1 MAGSLGEQYDDP
13 AASAASEDV
22 EPDGTHDDER
32 GPSESERLVL
42 CQRATAASGTFE
54 DALTW
59 RRAVAT
65 RLEVAGGEALGGVGA
80 SVVFAFDPLE
90 LDDVV
95 ELALGL
101 LQDAADEQPQLE
113 VACGLALGEV
123 VRLPEDAG
131 GGSAGAAIDR
141 AWLLAAR
148 AETGELVFDAP
159 AQALSEGSLLFR
171 RMLQAGSVSG
181 HVLDARHPYKRQCRE
196 LLRALQPPE
205 LSERGSQAFDQ
216 LRALAAQPGRMHVV
230 LRGPQPHTALDWLQR
245 LADEA
250 HPILVLH
257 LAQRGSGLQPLGA
270 LQRALGGSSARL
282 FGAQLEPALRE
293 VLEVWL
299 QGGTVRRREAVDA
312 LSALMRVA
320 SAHGERVWIVLRELR
335 ELDSPSLAICTEA
348 VERSGVDPLVWVLAD
363 DPSLAPPVLLRGVG
377 HEVVVIDPLSAP
389 ERVRVAQSVLGNAT
403 DAEIARRVAL
413 AGGETSL
420 GIAEAAR
427 TLVAAGDLV
436 LEDGAF
442 SWRAQP
448 RATSLPIPVEALLT
462 ERLAGL
468 DAPAQRLLEAV
479 CTAPLGAGFEL
490 AAEVAALD
498 GLTTDA
504 IERAEHQLRR
514 EAWLDGSGQLGAL
527 EFAVHNAVRNAMPP
541 ARAAELHRFVATA
554 LARQLTVLRG
564 PAFGSAL
571 LAHHL
576 AEGGREREASIALL
590 DAAQAATE
598 AGFERMALRLAAL
611 ARKLDASIETAS
623 RARGLAHRVETGPPP
638 ATNTLASLPVS
649 PHAESA
655 PGHAP
660 IEIEAADPKQMAGS
674 AVRAAIWAIVY
685 GDVESAER
693 ALDVALAAGWDTAAA
708 QRLWSIAQLRR
719 GDVPEAV
726 RTLKQANT
734 NASEPGG
741 GMREAIAAGLIL
753 LEAGAV
759 IDAVRSVLEA
769 LSAARRAQ
777 DRRAERAALEL
788 LAGCYRALG
797 RAHEAERIDAVLGA
811 V

>member
-13 AASAASEDV
+13 AASAASAH
-22 EPDGTHDDER
+22 DGAEEHADQDHRLPE
-32 GPSESERLVL
+32 GERLVL
-42 CQRATAASGTFE
+42 CQRATAATGTFE
-54 DALTW
+54 DALAW
-59 RRAVAT
+59 KRAVAT
-65 RLEVAGGEALGGVGA
+65 RLEVAGGELLGGVGA
-80 SVVFAFDPLE
+80 SVLCAFDPLE

-101 LQDAADEQPQLE
+101 LHDAAAEQPQLE

-123 VRLPEDAG
+123 VSLAPESGAAG
-131 GGSAGAAIDR
+131 ASSAGSVGAAIDR

-148 AETGELVFDAP
+148 AEAGELAFDAP

-205 LSERGSQAFDQ
+205 LSERGRQAFDQ
-216 LRALAAQPGRMHVV
+216 LRALAGRPGRAHIV

-250 HPILVLH
+250 HPILVLQ

-270 LQRALGGSSARL
+270 LQRALGGSGARL

-293 VLEVWL
+293 VLELWL
-299 QGGTVRRREAVDA
+299 QGGAVRRREAVDA
-312 LSALMRVA
+312 LSALLRVA
-320 SAHGERVWIVLRELR
+320 SEHGERVWIVLRELR
-335 ELDSPSLAICTEA
+335 ELDSPSLAIATEA
-348 VERSGVDPLVWVLAD
+348 VERSGIDPLVWVLAD
-363 DPSLAPPVLLRGVG
+363 DPSVAPPVLLRSVG

-389 ERVRVAQSVLGNAT
+389 ERVRTAQSVLGSAT

-413 AGGETSL
+413 AGGETAL

-436 LEDGAF
+436 LEENGAF

-468 DAPAQRLLEAV
+468 DPPAQRLLEAV
-479 CTAPLGAGFEL
+479 CTAPLGVGFGL

-498 GLTTDA
+498 GLSADA
-504 IERAEHQLRR
+504 IERGEHQLRR

-527 EFAVHNAVRNAMPP
+527 EHAVHNAVRNAMPP

-554 LARQLTVLRG
+554 IERQLKVLRG
-564 PAFGSAL
+564 PAYGSAL

-598 AGFERMALRLAAL
+598 GGFERMALRLAAL

-638 ATNTLASLPVS
+638 AVNTLASLPLA
-649 PHAESA
+649 HQAEAA

-660 IEIEAADPKQMAGS
+660 IEVEAADPKQMAGS

-693 ALDVALAAGWDTAAA
+693 AL
-708 QRLWSIAQLRR
+708 
-719 GDVPEAV
+719 
-726 RTLKQANT
+726 
-734 NASEPGG
+734 
-741 GMREAIAAGLIL
+741 
-753 LEAGAV
+753 
-759 IDAVRSVLEA
+759 
-769 LSAARRAQ
+769 
-777 DRRAERAALEL
+777 
-788 LAGCYRALG
+788 
-797 RAHEAERIDAVLGA
+797 
-811 V
+811 